1 MFCPG
6 APDDFQHDLLIG
18 SCALAL
24 EVVEDAHFK
33 PFSSSRICR
42 LHVTSCVEDKA
53 VLLLGIGHAGQ
64 RGADLAGV
72 QIDDAVERSRLKLKQ
87 CVRPIFKNFSD
98 VRITLQEQTRL
109 PARNPGDRNA
119 RMRLSQRGK
128 QRCGPQYI
136 AHGVE
141 LNYKQPLLDFL
152 IMVAGAENPAVLMP
166 YTRTVAEKKLAIES
180 NLALFGAG
188 LQILR
193 ILRVRFHA

>member
-42 LHVTSCVEDKA
+42 LHVTSCVEDKTI
-53 VLLLGIGHAGQ
+53 LLLGIGHAGQ
-64 RGADLAGV
+64 RCADLAGV
-72 QIDDAVERSRLKLKQ
+72 QVNHAVESSRLKLKQ

-98 VRITLQEQTRL
+98 VRISLQERTRL

-119 RMRLSQRGK
+119 RMRLGQRGK
-128 QRCGPQYI
+128 QRCGPQYV
-136 AHGVE
+136 AHGVQ
-141 LNYKQPLLDFL
+141 LNDEEPLLHFL
-152 IMVAGAENPAVLMP
+152 IMVAGAENTIGLMP
-166 YTRTVAEKKLAIES
+166 YTRTVAEKKLAIKS
-180 NLALFGAG
+180 NLALFDAG
-188 LQILR
+188 L
-193 ILRVRFHA
+193 

>member
-1 MFCPG
+1 
-6 APDDFQHDLLIG
+6 
-18 SCALAL
+18 
-24 EVVEDAHFK
+24 
-33 PFSSSRICR
+33 
-42 LHVTSCVEDKA
+42 
-53 VLLLGIGHAGQ
+53 
-64 RGADLAGV
+64 
-72 QIDDAVERSRLKLKQ
+72 
-87 CVRPIFKNFSD
+87 
-98 VRITLQEQTRL
+98 
-109 PARNPGDRNA
+109 
-119 RMRLSQRGK
+119 MRLSQRGK
-128 QRCGPQYI
+128 QRCGSQYI